1 MIDFSDLETK
11 PQDYA
16 AKPARVKKER
26 ATFPCQSCGGS
37 GVYRGVRVHQEETK
51 CFPCGGKGH
60 FFTSQADRFKQREAA
75 AKRKRSKIETAQDA
89 FNAEFPG
96 FIEVLRDMCSWNDF
110 ARDLMGKYD
119 QYGALSE
126 NQVNAIYRMK
136 AKADATRAAKEAE
149 RATLSAKVDLSAI
162 HAMFDK
168 AASSGLKK
176 PVYRAEGLVLSL
188 AKAHSVN
195 AGAIYVKR
203 VSGEYLGKVVG
214 TDFRATNDA
223 KADDKETLNLI
234 ASNPSKVARDYG
246 KRVGVCSCCG
256 RELTDPDSIEAGIGP
271 VCATK
276 WGF

>member
-16 AKPARVKKER
+16 KPVKAKKER
-26 ATFPCQSCGGS
+26 QTFPCQSCGGS

-60 FFTSQADRFKQREAA
+60 FYTSHADRLKKRTDAA
-75 AKRKRSKIETAQDA
+75 NRKRSKLETAQDV
-89 FNAEFPG
+89 FNKEFPG
-96 FIEVLRDMCSWNDF
+96 FIEVLRGMCGWNDF
-110 ARDLMGKYD
+110 ARDLMNRYE

-126 NQVNAIYRMK
+126 GQVNAIYRMK
-136 AKADATRAAKEAE
+136 AKADATRAEKQQARTAV
-149 RATLSAKVDLSAI
+149 VDLSSI

-168 AASSGLKK
+168 ASESGLKK

-188 AKAHSVN
+188 AKSHSPN

-203 VSGEYLGKVVG
+203 TNGDYLGKVVG
-214 TDFRATNDA
+214 TKFLGTAES
-223 KADDKETLNLI
+223 KPEDKDILSLI
-234 ASNPSKVARDYG
+234 AANPSQVAKDYG

-256 RELTDPDSIEAGIGP
+256 RELTDPESIAAGIGP
-271 VCATK
+271 ICATK

>member
-16 AKPARVKKER
+16 GKPAKAKKER
-26 ATFPCQSCGGS
+26 PTFPCQSCGGS

-60 FFTSQADRFKQREAA
+60 FYTSHADRLKKRAEAS
-75 AKRKRSKIETAQDA
+75 KRKRSKLESAQDV
-89 FNAEFPG
+89 FNKEFPG
-96 FIEVLRDMCSWNDF
+96 FIEVLREMCSWNDF
-110 ARDLMGKYD
+110 ARDLMNRYS

-126 NQVNAIYRMK
+126 GQVNAIYRMK
-136 AKADATRAAKEAE
+136 AKADATRAEKQQARTAV
-149 RATLSAKVDLSAI
+149 VDLSSI

-168 AASSGLKK
+168 AADSGLQK

-188 AKAHSVN
+188 AKSHSVN

-203 VSGEYLGKVVG
+203 TNGEYLGKVVG
-214 TDFRATNDA
+214 TKFLGTPES
-223 KADDKETLNLI
+223 KAEDKDILSLI
-234 ASNPSKVARDYG
+234 ATNPSKVARDYG

-256 RELTDPDSIEAGIGP
+256 KELTDPASIAAGIGP
-271 VCATK
+271 ICATK
-276 WGF
+276 WDL